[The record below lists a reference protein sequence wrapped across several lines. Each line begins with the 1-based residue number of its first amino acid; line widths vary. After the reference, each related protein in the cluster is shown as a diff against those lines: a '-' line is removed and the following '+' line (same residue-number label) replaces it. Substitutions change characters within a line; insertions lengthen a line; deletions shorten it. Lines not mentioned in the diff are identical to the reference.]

1 MNRLVLVLGL
11 AVLTGCSAVKSSR
24 IRSDYET
31 VDKFRVKRLA
41 VITQPLPDNNPEVGE
56 MWSLIARR
64 YVYQNRDFIPKSH
77 IARPG
82 QPEDPAFKD
91 QCTEGIDGVLWLAP
105 DVKRQGK
112 GVESSVSAKLLRCAD
127 GEEVWAAEAAGSWDS
142 EDERYKELTTQYMQE
157 FTPAVGPYVGPTFRL
172 LMATLNTLPT
182 PKLSDEEIMEKIEFE
197 E

>member
-1 MNRLVLVLGL
+1 MNRLALVLGL
-11 AVLTGCSAVKSSR
+11 AVLSGCTAVKSSR

-31 VDKFRVKRLA
+31 VDKHRVKRLA
-41 VITQPLPDNNPEVGE
+41 VITQPLPDNKPEVGE
-56 MWSLIARR
+56 LWSLIAQR
-64 YVYQNRDFIPKSH
+64 YVYQNRDFIPKGH

-82 QPEDPAFKD
+82 QPEDLAFKD

-112 GVESSVSAKLLRCAD
+112 GVESAVRAKLLRCTD

-142 EDERYKELTTQYMQE
+142 EDERYKELTAQYTQE
-157 FTPAVGPYVGPTFRL
+157 IGPEVAPYVGPTFRL

-182 PKLSDEEIMEKIEFE
+182 PKLTDAEVEEKIEFAE
-197 E
+197 